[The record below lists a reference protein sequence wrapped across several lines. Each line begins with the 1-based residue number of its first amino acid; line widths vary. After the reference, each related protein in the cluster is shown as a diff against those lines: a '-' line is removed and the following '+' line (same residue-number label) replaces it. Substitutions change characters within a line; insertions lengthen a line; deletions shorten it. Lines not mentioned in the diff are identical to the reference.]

1 MSSGTYSNE
10 SYWYIEGTYGADS
23 LTANN
28 CHHCQAVGLGGD
40 DSVTLNNSSNNELG
54 FVAGWNNVQYD
65 TTSNLYNVEKY
76 VQKNITY
83 FSANTWLERRPSGS
97 GNNTLNLNF
106 SDYNVAL
113 MGDGKNIVNIYN
125 SNNNQVRVG
134 NGRNTFTISNGTKNV
149 LVAGYGANDVIISGG
164 SYNMFAADASQV
176 NKGQKNNIRLT
187 GGNHHFV
194 YTESGDDVIYIEKNA
209 GDNMMVV
216 TGGGNDTINVS
227 AGKKHVIWASYAE
240 DVDGEKYI
248 YNGNNTINLTNTA
261 ENVIITGDGAD
272 KLIINDA
279 NVIEA
284 NLGSGKDEIIL
295 SNTNGRKNNG
305 ALSQIHG
312 DAWGDTFTVK
322 AGSQKYQ
329 LYGDAGDDVFNISGG
344 SNMNFWGGAAND
356 TFNVTGGTNNRLY
369 GGDSADMFNISAGK
383 QNLILGYG
391 NDVVNVTAG
400 DEQQIKGN
408 LGINTINLK
417 AGSGHIITADID
429 KTLSK
434 KKGYTDAQIAQG
446 IGLGYGQDKVYI
458 SGTASNVTANLGDGR
473 DVVTVTSGSGHKI
486 YTEGWGDTVK
496 VDGEVT
502 SSIFDTGTGND
513 TIVIGNCTNNTFY
526 AGTGN
531 DRVEI
536 KSIATSLNGTAYN
549 DIYLGDGD
557 DKLDTGSYEKFKYNK
572 ISGGSGNDTIIINS
586 WYAHD
591 NIISGGSGDDVLGCM
606 YGTSGAKGQS
616 TIVGG
621 IGNDYLISSTNKNLL
636 IGGKDA
642 DTYALG
648 AYSTGWVDVKN
659 GNEGIT
665 DRLIMFDFTYMN
677 DNASNIFFKYDDKND
692 IMRIKCDYGTE
703 SYIEGFSLL
712 KEISA
717 TNKDN
722 PLSSTAITLGSGA
735 QIISKLSAAE
745 TGFNYSNI
753 KAGYGVQD
761 MANLELYTSMQEFH
775 AKEND
780 FKVTGNI

>member
-486 YTEGWGDTVK
+486 YTEGW
-496 VDGEVT
+496 
-502 SSIFDTGTGND
+502 ND
-513 TIVIGNCTNNTFY
+513 TIDVL
-526 AGTGN
+526 GT
-531 DRVEI
+531 
-536 KSIATSLNGTAYN
+536 TSDSVFDA
-549 DIYLGDGD
+549 
-557 DKLDTGSYEKFKYNK
+557 
-572 ISGGSGNDTIIINS
+572 GSGNDIINVRGGNNNIII
-586 WYAHD
+586 
-591 NIISGGSGDDVLGCM
+591 
-606 YGTSGAKGQS
+606 
-616 TIVGG
+616 GG
-621 IGNDYLISSTNKNLL
+621 IGSDIYNISWSLGKELYIDNSSYAKGDKDIINIDLNETMFAFSYNDSILCLTDKKGGSIKINL
-636 IGGKDA
+636 
-642 DTYALG
+642 
-648 AYSTGWVDVKN
+648 YSGIKESAN
-659 GNEGIT
+659 FEGINFNGVLMST
-665 DRLIMFDFTYMN
+665 EQI
-677 DNASNIFFKYDDKND
+677 SIFAKYDAGLGKAKNAMMSFSD
-692 IMRIKCDYGTE
+692 NCLTGSNYTIEVGE
-703 SYIEGFSLL
+703 SLFSSNDTKLVATSAEL
-712 KEISA
+712 K
-717 TNKDN
+717 
-722 PLSSTAITLGSGA
+722 
-735 QIISKLSAAE
+735 
-745 TGFNYSNI
+745 
-753 KAGYGVQD
+753 
-761 MANLELYTSMQEFH
+761 
-775 AKEND
+775 
-780 FKVTGNI
+780 